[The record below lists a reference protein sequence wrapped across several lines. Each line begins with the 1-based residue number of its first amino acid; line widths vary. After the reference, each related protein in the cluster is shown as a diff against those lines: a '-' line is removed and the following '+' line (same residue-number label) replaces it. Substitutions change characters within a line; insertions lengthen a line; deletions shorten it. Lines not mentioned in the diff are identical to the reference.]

1 MLENQTEVRD
11 GFPFHDTVKSTNIP
25 VTDDQQI
32 IGSLDT
38 MGYSLEA
45 RDKYTRGHS
54 ERVACLAF
62 ELAGMMGLS
71 DLACYEI
78 FLAGLLHDIG
88 KIGVPDAVLL
98 KQSGL
103 DEKEL
108 AVIRQHPEIGYR
120 IVESNKCLHYV
131 LPGVLHHHERWD
143 GQGYP
148 HGISGE
154 TIPLMARVLSVV
166 DAFDAMTSSRPYRPG
181 MPVREAFTR
190 ISSGAGTHWDQAVVN
205 SFLAWGRE
213 QKIRNESQ
221 LLPTRILSSG
231 NPLATRLRA
240 VVALAETVE

>member
-1 MLENQTEVRD
+1 MLENQNEANNDFFLSDSTEPLSPL
-11 GFPFHDTVKSTNIP
+11 FS
-25 VTDDQQI
+25 DDHQI
-32 IGSLDT
+32 LGSLDT

-45 RDKYTRGHS
+45 RDEYTRGHS

-62 ELAGMMGLS
+62 ELAGIMGLS
-71 DLACYEI
+71 KLARYEI

-120 IVESNKCLHYV
+120 IVESNICLHYV

-143 GQGYP
+143 GHGYP

-166 DAFDAMTSSRPYRPG
+166 DAFDAMTSSRPYRQG
-181 MPVREAFTR
+181 IPVPMAFER
-190 ISSGAGTHWDQAVVN
+190 ISEGAGSHWDEAVVS
-205 SFLAWGRE
+205 SFLDWGQR
-213 QKIRNESQ
+213 RNITDEAQ
-221 LLPTRILSSG
+221 LIPSGILPSG
-231 NPLATRLRA
+231 NPLATRLKA
-240 VVALAETVE
+240 VAALHETY